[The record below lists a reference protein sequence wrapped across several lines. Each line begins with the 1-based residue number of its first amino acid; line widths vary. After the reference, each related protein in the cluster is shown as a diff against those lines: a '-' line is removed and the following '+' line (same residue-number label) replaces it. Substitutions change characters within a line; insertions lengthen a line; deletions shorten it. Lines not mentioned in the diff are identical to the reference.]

1 MILMQPIEDE
11 AGNLIGGVEV
21 RLVGTSSIDPKRSE
35 EMDDAS
41 FSTARLE
48 VLRIINRMSEGQ
60 FLAILHRISERKNVS
75 IEVSACP
82 GSVPMVK

>member
-1 MILMQPIEDE
+1 MK
-11 AGNLIGGVEV
+11 
-21 RLVGTSSIDPKRSE
+21 LVVTSSFDPKRSE
-35 EMDDAS
+35 NMDDAG

-60 FLAILHRISERKNVS
+60 FLAILERLSERKNVS